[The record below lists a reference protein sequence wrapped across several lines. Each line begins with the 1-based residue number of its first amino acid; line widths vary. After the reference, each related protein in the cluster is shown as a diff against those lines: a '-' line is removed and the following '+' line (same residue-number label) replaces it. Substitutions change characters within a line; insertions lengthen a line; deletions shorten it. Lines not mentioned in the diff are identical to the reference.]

1 MARTNNTEQK
11 FKRKQKVVVV
21 SDLPGVPVGT
31 VGKVYYEAGVRWFR
45 YHVAFENGVELSNVD
60 GNAIVTEDEWD
71 EQLREIRRAEL
82 KAEREARN
90 ANIVV
95 TPGPRK
101 SH

>member
-21 SDLPGVPVGT
+21 NDLPGVPVGT
-31 VGKVYYEAGVRWFR
+31 IGKVYYEAGIKWFR

-60 GNAIVTEDEWD
+60 GGALVTEDEWD
-71 EQLREIRRAEL
+71 ERLREIRRAEL

-90 ANIVV
+90 ANLVV